1 MPIEERFKDF
11 YSEYA
16 ANIPVYNRT
25 ISFEASYKLTL
36 LSNLIDIEDK

>member
-1 MPIEERFKDF
+1 MPIEEKFKDF
-11 YSEYA
+11 YSE
-16 ANIPVYNRT
+16 NIAYIPTINQ